1 MFYKIY
7 FGEKP
12 IFLCDEV
19 DNTIQP
25 FIHHDDSVFIDELNS
40 QTINTLLHEMRQP
53 SIHAII
59 FYHPDLA
66 ALTAKVFKKFKQIRA
81 GGGIVINEKNEVLLI
96 FRRGKWD
103 LPKGKLDPGET
114 IENCAIREVM
124 EETGLNNVTLI
135 KPLLITRHIYQEGA
149 SFMLK
154 QTDWFAMKVKG
165 TPALTP
171 QIEEDITDLKWVPP
185 SELSRYQEDTFPS
198 VKEVLTLL

>member
-7 FGEKP
+7 YGEKP
-12 IFLCDEV
+12 IFLCDEI
-19 DNTIQP
+19 DDTILP

-40 QTINTLLHEMRQP
+40 HTIKTLFHEMRQP
-53 SIHAII
+53 AIHAII

-81 GGGIVINEKNEVLLI
+81 GGGLVMNGKKEILLI

-124 EETGLNNVTLI
+124 EETGLKNVTLI
-135 KPLLITRHIYQEGA
+135 KPLVITWHIYQEGA

-171 QIEEDITDLKWVPP
+171 QIEEDITDLKWVPA
-185 SELSRYQEDTFPS
+185 SKLSFYQKNTFPS
-198 VKEVLTLL
+198 VNEVLFLL

>member
-7 FGEKP
+7 YGEKP
-12 IFLCDEV
+12 IFLCDEI
-19 DNTIQP
+19 DDTILP

-40 QTINTLLHEMRQP
+40 HTIKTLLHEMMQP
-53 SIHAII
+53 AAHAII
-59 FYHPDLA
+59 FYHSDLA

-81 GGGIVINEKNEVLLI
+81 GGGIVINEKGDVLLI
-96 FRRGKWD
+96 FRKGKWD

-124 EETGLNNVTLI
+124 EETGLNKISLT
-135 KPLLITRHIYQEGA
+135 KPLVITWHIYQEGA
-149 SFMLK
+149 SFVLK
-154 QTDWFAMKVKG
+154 QTDWFAMEVKG

-171 QIEEDITDLKWVPP
+171 QIEEDITDLKWVPQ
-185 SELSRYQEDTFPS
+185 SELRLYQENTFPS

>member
-12 IFLCDEV
+12 IFLCDEI
-19 DNTIQP
+19 DETILP

-40 QTINTLLHEMRQP
+40 HTIKTLLHEMRQP

-59 FYHPDLA
+59 FYHSDLA
-66 ALTAKVFKKFKQIRA
+66 ALTSNVFKKFKQIRA
-81 GGGIVINEKNEVLLI
+81 GGGVVVNEKSEVLMI

-124 EETGLNNVTLI
+124 EETGLHKVTLI
-135 KPLLITRHIYQEGA
+135 KPLVNTWHIYQEGA
-149 SFMLK
+149 SLILK
-154 QTDWFAMKVKG
+154 QTDWFAMEVKG
-165 TPALTP
+165 APALIP

-185 SELSRYQEDTFPS
+185 SELSFYQENTFPA